1 MKEPVMADENKLKQ
15 ATLDKTSADELAAE
29 EAAAKEM
36 ANKQGKGRGI
46 LIVSGPEAGRRRVG
60 MIFGKEP
67 VEVDIA
73 GLTKEQIDAIN
84 ADPQLSVKR
93 K

>member
-36 ANKQGKGRGI
+36 ANKPA
-46 LIVSGPEAGRRRVG
+46 VVG
-60 MIFGKEP
+60 L
-67 VEVDIA
+67 A
-73 GLTKEQIDAIN
+73 
-84 ADPQLSVKR
+84 
-93 K
+93 

>member
-1 MKEPVMADENKLKQ
+1 
-15 ATLDKTSADELAAE
+15 
-29 EAAAKEM
+29 
-36 ANKQGKGRGI
+36 
-46 LIVSGPEAGRRRVG
+46 